1 MQASRPARR
10 LGPSGLAVV
19 GTGAVETLV
28 RLVPDSLQ
36 WVIDSR
42 VGAVLA
48 STAINVGVQ
57 EDLAL
62 AATQWAFLLVVFY
75 FFTPT
80 VLPGAAGERAARER
94 PFRALLAVAAGVFA
108 IPVVLLGSGTWLA
121 LGGSGARFGG
131 YVATTTVVVCVAL
144 GAYLSLTQD
153 EHLADPAG
161 PAYALVLE
169 FTGTTEAEAT
179 KEYSAID
186 DRPGWTRTG
195 GRLLGAAAVGA
206 SYAIPLLPFGFLG
219 GALNAVF
226 PVLEVL
232 VLLGVFWETRE
243 DGDADPTRWP
253 ALDDPE
259 VEETFYDHLTAATRG
274 PTGAAATIVCVLGV
288 LAPVAAV
295 VVLLGTGLF
304 EPRHLLAD
312 WSLTVDYS
320 IRWLSGAIPAATV
333 GRQFASAVAETGELL
348 AIPVAAGYATWYW
361 YRRIQRLP
369 AVLSGRASSDSGDST
384 DDSADDSARSCPA
397 RPPGMVLPA
406 AALSLGWKL
415 EFELSVGRL
424 RDVSPPIEPE
434 LLFAALW
441 TVLTL
446 VLVAT
451 YRRTVRLDGTESPAD
466 RSHEGLSLLVALA
479 GSLVV
484 AYVVFLPTVRALA
497 LAVLAAILMGWLYC
511 FESVADRAEAS
522 TSHPDFVVS
531 LYGLGLVVVSV
542 PAVALDVAPP
552 VLLFVA
558 VVSGLVVL
566 GRYLSDRMPAP
577 AGPSTRGRDVAPTAS
592 DSTTEAGQDAEDER

>member
-19 GTGAVETLV
+19 GTGVVETLV
-28 RLVPDSLQ
+28 RLVPDALQ

-57 EDLAL
+57 AGPAL

-94 PFRALLAVAAGVFA
+94 PFRALLAVAAGAFA

-131 YVATTTVVVCVAL
+131 YVATTTFVVCVAV

-153 EHLADPAG
+153 ERLADPTG

-169 FTGTTEAEAT
+169 FTGTTEAEAAE
-179 KEYSAID
+179 EYSAID

-206 SYAIPLLPFGFLG
+206 SYAIPLLLFGLLG

-232 VLLGVFWETRE
+232 VLLGVLWETRE
-243 DGDADPTRWP
+243 DGDADATRWP

-274 PTGAAATIVCVLGV
+274 TTGAAATIVCVLGV

-295 VVLLGTGLF
+295 VVLLGAGLF

-369 AVLSGRASSDSGDST
+369 AVLSGRASSDSE
-384 DDSADDSARSCPA
+384 DSADDSARTCPT

-424 RDVSPPIEPE
+424 RGVSPPIEPD

-466 RSHEGLSLLVALA
+466 RSHEGLSLLVAFA

-484 AYVVFLPTVRALA
+484 AYVVVLPTVRALA
-497 LAVLAAILMGWLYC
+497 LAVLGALLMGWLYC

-522 TSHPDFVVS
+522 TSHPDVVVS

-566 GRYLSDRMPAP
+566 GRYLSGRIPAP
-577 AGPSTRGRDVAPTAS
+577 DGPSTRGRDVSPTAT
-592 DSTTEAGQDAEDER
+592 DSTTESEEAVEDSR